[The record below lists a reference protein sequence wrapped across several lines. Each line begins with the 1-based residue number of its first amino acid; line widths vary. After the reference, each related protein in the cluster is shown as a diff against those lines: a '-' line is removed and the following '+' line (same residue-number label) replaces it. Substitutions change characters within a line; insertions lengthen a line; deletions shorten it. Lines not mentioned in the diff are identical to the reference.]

1 MERIFRKIAFAG
13 FVGCTASAVS
23 AQSASSDL
31 WTGFY
36 GGGAASFGMF
46 QSETFDHWCKVSCED
61 ANLSETGGAV
71 GVTLGYDMQIGSLV
85 VGGIADY
92 MIGNFETENVVG
104 SFQIDNPVSP
114 SDRYASYTQS
124 KWESIATL
132 RARVGVPID
141 RSLIYV
147 SGGLASVDVS
157 YRQDGNFGPDA
168 VPGGY
173 KPYSGRETGFA
184 AGVGIE
190 HAFTDQLSFSAEYLY
205 VGLPSVNGG
214 QFFND
219 FSDDGPSEESSVKF
233 SSDAQ
238 LIRVGANW
246 RF

>member
-1 MERIFRKIAFAG
+1 MKRFFRKMAV
-13 FVGCTASAVS
+13 VGLVSCTASAVT
-23 AQSASSDL
+23 AQGVTGDVWS
-31 WTGFY
+31 GFY
-36 GGGAASFGMF
+36 AGGAASFGMF
-46 QSETFDHWCKVSCED
+46 KTETFDHWCKVSCEF
-61 ANLSETGGAV
+61 ANLSEMGGAV

-92 MIGNFETENVVG
+92 MIGDFETENVVG
-104 SFQIDNPVSP
+104 SFQSDNPVGP
-114 SDRYASYTQS
+114 DDRYASFTQS
-124 KWESIATL
+124 KWDSIATL
-132 RARVGVPID
+132 RARAGVSVD
-141 RSLIYV
+141 RSLIFV
-147 SGGLASVDVS
+147 SGGLASVEVN

-168 VPGGY
+168 SPGGY

-214 QFFND
+214 QFFED

-233 SSDAQ
+233 SSSAQ